1 MAKRRSR
8 KRSRENKFEPGRS
21 PRQHAGA
28 AWSDLDRQFF
38 EAAPPDDPDPPPDAP
53 RFDDLLPTAAISAVR
68 WTRRRLA
75 VALASVCVVICLF
88 AAVLA
93 LRSGDH
99 PRSRVAP
106 TAPATNAGAVK
117 SPGGA
122 STRALGA
129 AYGS

>member
-8 KRSRENKFEPGRS
+8 NRSRENKFEPGRS
-21 PRQHAGA
+21 SRQRDGA

-53 RFDDLLPTAAISAVR
+53 RFDDLLPTAAISAAR
-68 WTRRRLA
+68 WTHRRLA

-88 AAVLA
+88 AAILA
-93 LRSGDH
+93 LRGVDR

-106 TAPATNAGAVK
+106 TTPATNAGAVK
-117 SPGGA
+117 SSGVS
-122 STRALGA
+122 STRAVGA